1 LGALNTETQHKYDL
15 DNISLLVIL
24 KTVTYFPI
32 QLVFN
37 LLEYPMR
44 GWSYVKFG
52 GAGL

>member
-1 LGALNTETQHKYDL
+1 LVVLNTETQHKYDL

-24 KTVTYFPI
+24 KSVAYFSI
-32 QLVFN
+32 HLIFN

-44 GWSYVKFG
+44 GWSYVNFG